1 MSDPIIK
8 TVDLCY
14 KYGKFMAVNNLSVE
28 IMGGEVVSLTG
39 ANGAGKT
46 TFIKMLSGILTPY
59 SGEMFIGT
67 DKSYMSQSSAL
78 LANMTAR
85 ENYNFYGVI
94 NGLSKAEIEE
104 KFALSSDLLGLGQFH
119 NKRVEEL
126 TSGWRQLLSFS
137 IAIMR
142 NPGVLLL
149 DEPTAGV
156 DTLTRGKIWGC
167 IRRLSDCG
175 TTVLVTSHYASESAM
190 CHRNI
195 NIFRPEQC

>member
-59 SGEMFIGT
+59 SGEMFIGV

-104 KFALSSDLLGLGQFH
+104 KFALSSDLLGLGQFQ

-149 DEPTAGV
+149 D
-156 DTLTRGKIWGC
+156 
-167 IRRLSDCG
+167 
-175 TTVLVTSHYASESAM
+175 
-190 CHRNI
+190 
-195 NIFRPEQC
+195 